1 MARDS
6 YSAWVTALNVFDNP
20 TTVLM
25 SLMIS
30 YSATNPNGHVSPPAE
45 CPQSSHTPCN
55 DGHARCTHDTCR
67 LALSYPPPLRSRCV
81 GRRVDSGPRGLLTSL
96 RKPLLGNVALSQ
108 LCANKA
114 LRLTYRLTEK
124 FFWKR

>member
-45 CPQSSHTPCN
+45 PPVQPDALQRWSCPVHP
-55 DGHARCTHDTCR
+55 HTCR

-124 FFWKR
+124 LFWKR